1 MKEKEI
7 NKTKVNNLKNNDFL
21 GNAPV
26 GKLLFKLA
34 LPMVVAQLIN
44 MLYNVVDRIFIGHMP
59 EEGSLALTG
68 IGVTMPI
75 IMLISA
81 FAAFVASGGAPRA
94 SIRMGQKDTESAEK
108 ILGNCFALQ
117 IIISIIL
124 TAAVLIWNRDLL
136 LAFGAS
142 SNTIEYAVDYMSIY
156 ALGTIFV
163 QITLGMNAFISA
175 QGFTKISMYTVLI
188 GAITNIVLD
197 FVFIYICDFGVKGAA
212 LATII
217 SQGISC
223 IWCIRF
229 LTGKETALK
238 LRKENLG
245 LQGKVVLPCVLLGL
259 STFVMQGSESALFVC
274 FNSSLQN
281 YGGDIAVGA
290 MAILS
295 SVMQFAMMPMMGI
308 AQGAT
313 PIMSYNFGARK
324 PERVK
329 KAFGILFACCMVYS
343 FAFWGMAM
351 LLPEVFAGIFT
362 SETEL
367 IAYAADA
374 LVIYLAVLFLM
385 GIQNSCQMAFISL
398 GKAGCSIIVAVVRK
412 FVLLIPLIYILPE
425 LMQDQVK
432 AVYMAEPVSDI
443 IAVTFTAILFVFQ
456 FSKALKSISK

>member
-1 MKEKEI
+1 
-7 NKTKVNNLKNNDFL
+7 
-21 GNAPV
+21 
-26 GKLLFKLA
+26 
-34 LPMVVAQLIN
+34 
-44 MLYNVVDRIFIGHMP
+44 
-59 EEGSLALTG
+59 
-68 IGVTMPI
+68 
-75 IMLISA
+75 
-81 FAAFVASGGAPRA
+81 
-94 SIRMGQKDTESAEK
+94 
-108 ILGNCFALQ
+108 
-117 IIISIIL
+117 
-124 TAAVLIWNRDLL
+124 
-136 LAFGAS
+136 
-142 SNTIEYAVDYMSIY
+142 
-156 ALGTIFV
+156 
-163 QITLGMNAFISA
+163 
-175 QGFTKISMYTVLI
+175 
-188 GAITNIVLD
+188 
-197 FVFIYICDFGVKGAA
+197 
-212 LATII
+212 
-217 SQGISC
+217 
-223 IWCIRF
+223 
-229 LTGKETALK
+229 
-238 LRKENLG
+238 
-245 LQGKVVLPCVLLGL
+245 
-259 STFVMQGSESALFVC
+259 
-274 FNSSLQN
+274 
-281 YGGDIAVGA
+281 
-290 MAILS
+290 
-295 SVMQFAMMPMMGI
+295 MQFAMMPMMGI